1 MIFVNRMIVINKYL
15 VPKGYIGITLYPFV
29 LLKDEQLRRY
39 TTLITHESIHLQQ
52 QLELLVIPFYLLYVS
67 EFLLKLLYY
76 KNWTT
81 AYKNISF
88 EREAFANEKDL
99 NYLKLRPFWSFMKF
113 Y

>member
-1 MIFVNRMIVINKYL
+1 MIFVDRMILINKYV
-15 VPKGYIGITLYPFV
+15 VPKGYVGITLYPFV
-29 LLKDEQLRRY
+29 LLRDENMRFN
-39 TTLITHESIHLQQ
+39 TTLINHESIHLQQ

-81 AYKNISF
+81 AYQNISF
-88 EREAFANEKDL
+88 EREAYTNEKDL